1 MVSAGILS
9 PLCVLYDRTM
19 YTREYIQERYY
30 LGPMQDDPAHVQLWK
45 RYLGGEKS
53 AFGLLYQN
61 YHQRLTFFCLGILKE
76 ESLAEDIASETLNK
90 LLQYANPADIRN
102 AEQWLFTVAKNA
114 CFSAMQQ
121 SKRRKEAETDISLR
135 IVTVQESGAQGKML
149 REDMDQVIENTLS
162 EKERMVWKL
171 HQAGY
176 DNEEIASKTG
186 MSIKTVANHKA
197 IARKKL
203 REVLRL
209 FRE

>member
-1 MVSAGILS
+1 MH
-9 PLCVLYDRTM
+9 
-19 YTREYIQERYY
+19 TREYIQAPYY
-30 LGPMQDDPAHVQLWK
+30 LGPMQDDPANVQLWK

-114 CFSAMQQ
+114 CFGALQQ
-121 SKRRKEAETDISLR
+121 SKRRKEIETDISFR
-135 IVTVQESGAQGKML
+135 TVVQENITQGGML
-149 REDMDQVIENTLS
+149 REDMDQVVENTLS

-171 HQAGY
+171 HQMGY
-176 DNEEIASKTG
+176 ENEEIAGETG

-197 IARKKL
+197 NARKKL